1 MKVFNDLNNLPVFH
15 NAVLTIGSFD
25 GVHSGHQKII
35 QQVNALAK
43 QMDGESVVITFHP
56 HPRSVVYPKDK
67 SLRLITTID
76 EKVSLL
82 KHYGAD
88 NIVVAPF
95 TIEFSQQSADEYIQ
109 KFLVEKFRPRGVVIG
124 YDHRFGLNRQGDVN
138 YLRWHGKK
146 AGFEVFE
153 IAQQQVEDIA
163 VSSSKIRRALEMGDV
178 KGASQLLGH
187 PFSLTGTVAHGQKI
201 GKSLGFP
208 TANIEIP
215 QANKLIPPEGIYAVW
230 VIHRLQR
237 YGGMLYIGRRP
248 TLKGFNNQSIEVN
261 IFNFNKDIYGDKLKL
276 ELLDFIRA
284 DQSFDNLDELKQQL
298 VKDGIASKR
307 ILSLARP
314 ENLKKKNVK
323 YPKVAIVILNFNG
336 RRHLQQ
342 FLPSVLASTYPNCEI
357 IVADNASTD
366 DSISFLKQHFPD
378 VRLLQFK
385 TNYGFAEGYNQ
396 ALREV
401 KAEYYVLL
409 NSDVE
414 VSPAWVEPIIDL
426 MERDPA
432 AAACQP
438 KIKSYAEK
446 NKFEYAGASG
456 GWIDRFG
463 YPFCRGRVFAITEED
478 RGQYDDTQEIFW
490 ASGAAFF
497 IRAPLFHNIGGFDG
511 DYFAHAEEIDL
522 CWRLKNA
529 GYKILVRPRSVVYHV
544 GGGTLSYNTPF
555 KTYLNFRNTLVT
567 ILKNERANQL
577 PRLILIRL
585 LLDGLA
591 AVLFLFQGKFKHI
604 HSILKAHGYF
614 YRYFFKNLKKRRK
627 YRELIQKVS
636 ISRSPN
642 WQGRYSGSIVWQY
655 FGKNKRYFRQL

>member
-82 KHYGAD
+82 KQYGAD

-163 VSSSKIRRALEMGDV
+163 VSSSKIRRALETGDV

-187 PFSLTGTVAHGQKI
+187 SFSLTGTVAHGQKI

-215 QANKLIPPEGIYAVW
+215 QASKLIPPEGVYVVW

-414 VSPAWVEPIIDL
+414 VSPAWIEPIIDL

-585 LLDGLA
+585 VLDGLA

-655 FGKNKRYFRQL
+655 FGKSKRYFRQL